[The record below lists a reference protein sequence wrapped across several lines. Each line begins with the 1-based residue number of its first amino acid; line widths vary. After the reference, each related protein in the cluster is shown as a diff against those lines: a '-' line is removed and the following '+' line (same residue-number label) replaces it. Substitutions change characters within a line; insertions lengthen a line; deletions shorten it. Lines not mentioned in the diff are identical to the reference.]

1 MIPLY
6 NLNEIGIIIPM
17 KIGNTYTN
25 QVGGS
30 ACFHASATGIYIP
43 LGEWSGKRKDPF
55 LGLSEFPYDE
65 NKVKGFLKEYE
76 LWKILETY
84 PTEDKKYYEGW
95 VWARIKRDIKGNMK
109 APPGL
114 RAFAGILCVVA
125 YPNSD

>member
-30 ACFHASATGIYIP
+30 ICLHTTATGIYIP
-43 LGEWSGKRKDPF
+43 FGKWSENQNDPF

-65 NKVKGFLKEYE
+65 NKTYKFSPVTFDFEELMDFLNKSK
-76 LWKILETY
+76 L
-84 PTEDKKYYEGW
+84 
-95 VWARIKRDIKGNMK
+95 
-109 APPGL
+109 
-114 RAFAGILCVVA
+114 
-125 YPNSD
+125 